1 MGGLCGILVSCKSKQ
16 QESKMVEG
24 TIFLYT
30 NSRENI
36 KLGGAK
42 IFIIK
47 ESDVSLNVESAQT
60 WFKEEFEN
68 RTYAAKR
75 ALERYQYAKDDA
87 KHALEQSTE
96 GTSDIA
102 LQALSRLNNAKASYQ
117 VLDREIEKIN
127 EDFLVNLFESL
138 PRPVAGAFTD
148 AEGTFSIKIPKDGR
162 FAIACMEIQ
171 ITKKTFDILG
181 TLETVKPYFL
191 YFYLPSEDP
200 AGIIKIQLGRETLF
214 GEGNPNDVTK
224 MPLTYYKA
232 PKAE

>member
-1 MGGLCGILVSCKSKQ
+1 
-16 QESKMVEG
+16 MVEG
-24 TIFLYT
+24 TVFLYA

-36 KLGGAK
+36 KFGGAK

-47 ESDVSLNVESAQT
+47 ESDVSLSVESAQT

-75 ALERYQYAKDDA
+75 AWEKYQYAKDDA
-87 KHALEQSTE
+87 KHALEKSTE

-102 LQALSRLNNAKASYQ
+102 LQALSRLRNAKESYEI
-117 VLDREIEKIN
+117 LDRKIEKIN
-127 EDFLVNLFESL
+127 EDFLMNLFESL
-138 PRPVAGAFTD
+138 LPPVAGAFTD
-148 AEGTFSIKIPKDGR
+148 AEGRFSIKIPKDGR

-171 ITKKTFDILG
+171 KTKQTSDILG
-181 TLETVKPYFL
+181 TLELAKPYFW